1 MARRHSSPE
10 DFRLVGMDSDPTPGD
25 PDLIQGVMQR
35 YRDIGDAAEKALNV
49 LKKDGTISQGRGS
62 AMDQLKEKIG
72 DDLPD
77 KLTKTMNSYH
87 DAAQAYSDYM
97 PRLREAQDTL
107 DRAVDQAQ
115 SAAPAANQT
124 PKELGANPTDA
135 DKSEARKTQDAIDT
149 GKSELNAAKSLAEQA
164 KSMRESAQRQ
174 CADVLDRAAGEAIPE
189 RNIFQKIADFFKDFP
204 FVQIL
209 LAALIA
215 VVAVFFPVV
224 GALLGGALFV
234 FNQVIASQ
242 TGGIKAGDFVV
253 GLLGIVPG
261 GSLLKLGGRAV
272 EAIAPA
278 AVAAVKNSGFIAKST
293 ASITKIGESF
303 SNSKIVSGV
312 LANPIGKVG
321 AEISGNFLKNS
332 ALEAGAKAANHD
344 QITAAGV
351 FAGAAAGAVAGAA
364 FKGGIGKIGKGRGN
378 PPVEEGKGGRFGDTT
393 APAAGDT
400 VGKRA
405 SDQLG
410 GAVEEGATLGTKIG
424 VGVAQGG
431 DPNEVAAGE
440 IANSAPKLGAGPVG
454 KAGLGRSIDGIAD
467 KIPIKGSP
475 RPSTGAANT
484 LASGQPG
491 TPDAGSA
498 GGNAGAGARE
508 RRRAVRTR
516 RRGLMGPGRMAGM
529 PGRGLM
535 GPGRMAGMPGRGL
548 MGPGR
553 TVRMPGQVFR
563 GPGRMVGAPP
573 PGLMERRPPT
583 RRARRCRLHRR
594 ARVPPL
600 RPPWIRRTHRF
611 RRRPPARGHRPRPRR
626 TRRTYPFRCRP
637 PTRAVRHSHPSAPP
651 TRSRT
656 PATSRPR
663 RPRAATGSSPRRP
676 VPRKAPTAG
685 VERRPR
691 TTQSSVPDPDGSHR
705 QPARRASM
713 PNYAVNSDTT
723 SSTSQALLN
732 DFSQLQDKLNEVRGK
747 ITNLLADGY
756 STPAAQQKFQPF
768 FDEFAK
774 GFEQVNQGLQG
785 IGQYVKSVGEAFDQ
799 TDSQLGSNLS

>member
-1 MARRHSSPE
+1 MARRHASPE
-10 DFRLVGMDSDPTPGD
+10 DFQLVGMDSDPTPGD
-25 PDLIQGVMQR
+25 PDLIQGVMTR

-49 LKKDGTISQGRGS
+49 LKKDGTIAQGRGS

-77 KLTKTMNSYH
+77 KLTKTMTSYH

-97 PRLREAQDTL
+97 PKLREAQDTF
-107 DRAVDQAQ
+107 DRAVDQARA
-115 SAAPAANQT
+115 AAPQAKQA
-124 PKELGANPTDA
+124 PKELGANPTDQE
-135 DKSEARKTQDAIDT
+135 KSDARRTQDAIDT

-174 CADVLDRAAGEAIPE
+174 CADVLDRAAQEAIPE

-209 LAALIA
+209 LAALVA

-224 GALLGGALFV
+224 GALLAGALFV

-242 TGGIKAGDFVV
+242 TGGIKAGDFIV

-293 ASITKIGESF
+293 ASITKIGESVT
-303 SNSKIVSGV
+303 NSKIVSGV
-312 LANPIGKVG
+312 LAHPVGKVG

-364 FKGGIGKIGKGRGN
+364 FKGGIGSIGKRRGN

-405 SDQLG
+405 ADQVG
-410 GAVEEGATLGTKIG
+410 GFVEEGATLGTKIG

-431 DPNEVAAGE
+431 DLNEVAAGE

-467 KIPIKGSP
+467 RIPIKGSP
-475 RPSTGAANT
+475 RPSTGPANT
-484 LASGQPG
+484 PAPAPDSGH
-491 TPDAGSA
+491 
-498 GGNAGAGARE
+498 
-508 RRRAVRTR
+508 
-516 RRGLMGPGRMAGM
+516 GP
-529 PGRGLM
+529 
-535 GPGRMAGMPGRGL
+535 
-548 MGPGR
+548 
-553 TVRMPGQVFR
+553 
-563 GPGRMVGAPP
+563 VGAQP
-573 PGLMERRPPT
+573 
-583 RRARRCRLHRR
+583 
-594 ARVPPL
+594 
-600 RPPWIRRTHRF
+600 
-611 RRRPPARGHRPRPRR
+611 
-626 TRRTYPFRCRP
+626 
-637 PTRAVRHSHPSAPP
+637 
-651 TRSRT
+651 
-656 PATSRPR
+656 
-663 RPRAATGSSPRRP
+663 
-676 VPRKAPTAG
+676 
-685 VERRPR
+685 
-691 TTQSSVPDPDGSHR
+691 SVPDPAHTPAGAHPAPVAPADPASVPVPASPTGSR
-705 QPARRASM
+705 P
-713 PNYAVNSDTT
+713 
-723 SSTSQALLN
+723 
-732 DFSQLQDKLNEVRGK
+732 
-747 ITNLLADGY
+747 
-756 STPAAQQKFQPF
+756 STPAPVDPVSVPLPSTPTSAHPSSPNSGDATPPSPTTPDSGSSPGRPTLAPIDTSGSQSNAGSESPSPSSASSSSSSG
-768 FDEFAK
+768 D
-774 GFEQVNQGLQG
+774 GFVTAPT
-785 IGQYVKSVGEAFDQ
+785 SPA
-799 TDSQLGSNLS
+799 DSPGTGGG

>member
-1 MARRHSSPE
+1 MARRHASPE
-10 DFRLVGMDSDPTPGD
+10 DFQLVGMDSDPTPGD
-25 PDLIQGVMQR
+25 PDLIQGVMRR

-49 LKKDGTISQGRGS
+49 LKKDGTIAQGRGS

-77 KLTKTMNSYH
+77 KLTKTMTSYH

-97 PRLREAQDTL
+97 PRLREAQDTF
-107 DRAVDQAQ
+107 DRAVDQAR
-115 SAAPAANQT
+115 SAAPQANQT
-124 PKELGANPTDA
+124 PKELGANPTDQE
-135 DKSEARKTQDAIDT
+135 KSEARRTQDAIDA

-174 CADVLDRAAGEAIPE
+174 CADVLDRAAQEAIPE

-209 LAALIA
+209 LAALVA

-224 GALLGGALFV
+224 GALLGGALFL

-303 SNSKIVSGV
+303 TDSKIVSGV
-312 LANPIGKVG
+312 LANPVGKVG

-364 FKGGIGKIGKGRGN
+364 FKGGIGRIGKGRGN

-405 SDQLG
+405 ADQVG
-410 GAVEEGATLGTKIG
+410 GFVEEGATLGTKIG

-467 KIPIKGSP
+467 RIPIKGSP
-475 RPSTGAANT
+475 RPSTGPAHTPAGAPPATTPNPADASTGPRPTTPPPVDPASVPIPPSPTGSRPSTPAPVDPANVPVPPSPT
-484 LASGQPG
+484 GFRPSTPPPPSDPASVPLPPSPT
-491 TPDAGSA
+491 TPDGGGSA
-498 GGNAGAGARE
+498 GRP
-508 RRRAVRTR
+508 V
-516 RRGLMGPGRMAGM
+516 
-529 PGRGLM
+529 
-535 GPGRMAGMPGRGL
+535 
-548 MGPGR
+548 
-553 TVRMPGQVFR
+553 
-563 GPGRMVGAPP
+563 APP
-573 PGLMERRPPT
+573 
-583 RRARRCRLHRR
+583 
-594 ARVPPL
+594 
-600 RPPWIRRTHRF
+600 I
-611 RRRPPARGHRPRPRR
+611 
-626 TRRTYPFRCRP
+626 
-637 PTRAVRHSHPSAPP
+637 S
-651 TRSRT
+651 
-656 PATSRPR
+656 TSDAQSNSGSEP
-663 RPRAATGSSPRRP
+663 SSPSSDGF
-676 VPRKAPTAG
+676 VTAPTSP
-685 VERRPR
+685 VD
-691 TTQSSVPDPDGSHR
+691 SPDR
-705 QPARRASM
+705 
-713 PNYAVNSDTT
+713 
-723 SSTSQALLN
+723 
-732 DFSQLQDKLNEVRGK
+732 
-747 ITNLLADGY
+747 
-756 STPAAQQKFQPF
+756 
-768 FDEFAK
+768 
-774 GFEQVNQGLQG
+774 
-785 IGQYVKSVGEAFDQ
+785 
-799 TDSQLGSNLS
+799 

>member
-1 MARRHSSPE
+1 MARRHASPE
-10 DFRLVGMDSDPTPGD
+10 DFQLVGMDSDPTPGD
-25 PDLIQGVMQR
+25 PDLIQGVMTR

-77 KLTKTMNSYH
+77 KLTKTMTSYH

-97 PRLREAQDTL
+97 PKLREAQDTF
-107 DRAVDQAQ
+107 DRAVDQARA
-115 SAAPAANQT
+115 AAPQANQAA
-124 PKELGANPTDA
+124 KQLSANPTDQE
-135 DKSEARKTQDAIDT
+135 KSEARSTQDAIDT

-174 CADVLDRAAGEAIPE
+174 CADVLDRAAQEAIPE

-209 LAALIA
+209 LAALVA

-224 GALLGGALFV
+224 GALLAGALFV

-242 TGGIKAGDFVV
+242 TGGIKAGDFIV

-293 ASITKIGESF
+293 GSITKIGESIT
-303 SNSKIVSGV
+303 NSKIVSGV
-312 LANPIGKVG
+312 LANPVGKVG

-364 FKGGIGKIGKGRGN
+364 FKGGIGSIGKRRGN

-405 SDQLG
+405 ADQVG
-410 GAVEEGATLGTKIG
+410 GFVEEGATLGTKIG

-431 DPNEVAAGE
+431 DLNEVAAGE

-454 KAGLGRSIDGIAD
+454 KAGLGRSIDGLAD

-475 RPSTGAANT
+475 RPSTGPANT
-484 LASGQPG
+484 PAPAPDSGHGP
-491 TPDAGSA
+491 
-498 GGNAGAGARE
+498 AGA
-508 RRRAVRTR
+508 
-516 RRGLMGPGRMAGM
+516 
-529 PGRGLM
+529 
-535 GPGRMAGMPGRGL
+535 
-548 MGPGR
+548 
-553 TVRMPGQVFR
+553 Q
-563 GPGRMVGAPP
+563 
-573 PGLMERRPPT
+573 
-583 RRARRCRLHRR
+583 
-594 ARVPPL
+594 
-600 RPPWIRRTHRF
+600 
-611 RRRPPARGHRPRPRR
+611 
-626 TRRTYPFRCRP
+626 
-637 PTRAVRHSHPSAPP
+637 PSAPDP
-651 TRSRT
+651 AHT
-656 PATSRPR
+656 PAGAHPAPAAPADPASVPVPASPTGSRPST
-663 RPRAATGSSPRRP
+663 PAPVDPVSVPLPSTPTSAHPSSPDSGDATPPSPTTPDSGSSPGRP
-676 VPRKAPTAG
+676 ALPPIDTSGSQSNAGSESPSPSSASSSSSSSSGDGFVTAPTSP
-685 VERRPR
+685 V
-691 TTQSSVPDPDGSHR
+691 
-705 QPARRASM
+705 
-713 PNYAVNSDTT
+713 
-723 SSTSQALLN
+723 
-732 DFSQLQDKLNEVRGK
+732 
-747 ITNLLADGY
+747 
-756 STPAAQQKFQPF
+756 
-768 FDEFAK
+768 
-774 GFEQVNQGLQG
+774 
-785 IGQYVKSVGEAFDQ
+785 
-799 TDSQLGSNLS
+799 DSPGTGGG